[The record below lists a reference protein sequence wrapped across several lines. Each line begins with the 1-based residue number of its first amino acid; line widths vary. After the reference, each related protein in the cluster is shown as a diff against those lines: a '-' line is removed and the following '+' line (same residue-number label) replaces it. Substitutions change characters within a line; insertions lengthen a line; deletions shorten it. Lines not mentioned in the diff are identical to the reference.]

1 MMRVLALFSDVNVA
15 VSLPGDSSHV
25 TQKHDITC
33 HRLCSE
39 LGPCVTLGHSD
50 RQAPHRVLFPEP
62 TPSPQGWQRDFP
74 TESEGV
80 WCFAGCPVS
89 VLSQHLRGTPQVSAM
104 VLTGLIL
111 AFLVGCL
118 YLALV

>member
-1 MMRVLALFSDVNVA
+1 MSHRNMTLLVTGCVQSWGH
-15 VSLPGDSSHV
+15 VSHGAILTD
-25 TQKHDITC
+25 KN
-33 HRLCSE
+33 
-39 LGPCVTLGHSD
+39 
-50 RQAPHRVLFPEP
+50 RVLFPEP